1 MTDQCPI
8 CFNDDELCYT
18 ECNHGYCI
26 CCLSKIKTCALCRSP
41 LLRVQVCKEI
51 RAKCSTSSSTSS
63 SFSSYVGHW
72 NLFRMMAGMNGVAYS

>member
-51 RAKCSTSSSTSS
+51 RAKCSQKLFQQMSGMAHFG
-63 SFSSYVGHW
+63 FS
-72 NLFRMMAGMNGVAYS
+72 N